1 MADTASDKRD
11 IQVLRE
17 LARKYA
23 EAAAKPIQDVR
34 RKLWSDHIF
43 LKHAETVHGDV
54 GHRARWVRI
63 VREEIEQIR

>member
-1 MADTASDKRD
+1 MAATASDKRD

-34 RKLWSDHIF
+34 RKLWSDRGGHF
-43 LKHAETVHGDV
+43 FRHHAAARAGTTDV
-54 GHRARWVRI
+54 RHA
-63 VREEIEQIR
+63 